1 MRQEEEEEEEGE
13 GGKWWGRPHKGE
25 VGPTKGWRGSPAG
38 RGRPSRRRAAPE
50 QPERGEGE
58 LCASKNISRI
68 YLYRIYCTCIYFD
81 HTFYIF
87 YISNI
92 LDLYAR
98 PRGSEAV
105 DSVRM

>member
-1 MRQEEEEEEEGE
+1 MRQEEEEEEEE

-25 VGPTKGWRGSPAG
+25 VGPTKGWRGSQAG

-58 LCASKNISRI
+58 LCASKTFREYI
-68 YLYRIYCTCIYFD
+68 YIEYIAPVYILTILFIYI
-81 HTFYIF
+81 
-87 YISNI
+87 ISNI